1 MKLPTDLFLS
11 SIDDRKIYYFSTDK
25 INTEEPHHFICIKRT
40 PDDILIMSCCT
51 SQFDTVRRF
60 VETRSLPMESLVWI
74 SPDSTSPDNPFTK
87 DTYVNC
93 NSCFTYTIDEFKKM
107 YSDDSVSYSGKISDS
122 HYEQILIGIHSSPL
136 VDDETKDIIPKPESF
151 T

>member
-1 MKLPTDLFLS
+1 
-11 SIDDRKIYYFSTDK
+11 
-25 INTEEPHHFICIKRT
+25 
-40 PDDILIMSCCT
+40 MSCCT

-74 SPDSTSPDNPFTK
+74 SPDESSVDNPFSK

-93 NSCFTYTIDEFKKM
+93 NSCFTYTIEEFRTM
-107 YSDDSVSYSGKISDS
+107 YDAETVSYSGKVSDS

-136 VDDETKDIIPKPESF
+136 VDNETKEIIPTPE
-151 T
+151 TL

>member
-11 SIDDRKIYYFSTDK
+11 AIDDKKIYYFSTTR

-40 PDDILIMSCCT
+40 TEDILIMSCCT
-51 SQFDTVRRF
+51 SQFNTVRRF
-60 VETRSLPMESLVWI
+60 IETRSLPMESLVWI
-74 SPDSTSPDNPFTK
+74 SPDSTSIENPFTK

-93 NSCFTYTIDEFKKM
+93 NSCFTYTIDEFKSM
-107 YSDDSVSYSGKISDS
+107 YDNDAISYSGKVSDS

-136 VDDETKDIIPKPESF
+136 VDNETKEIIPNPDSL
-151 T
+151 